1 MFLFKRIFL
10 ILLVVAGFAMLASPP
25 PASAQSTEL
34 LLEDPVCRENPH
46 SEDCICAKVRK
57 FGFFPKEFDPN
68 PADPGPDADKRGT
81 AADVDQDGFAPQP
94 LDGGLWKDHDSEAAN
109 YDVISSPTT
118 ADLVKKSD
126 LQFMVDDR
134 YNQRC
139 AMSYFREN
147 QRRLWV
153 FAVWLGAGFTVISLI
168 WGGVAY
174 MQNAASGVELSRI
187 RGMLTRVL
195 VGFVI
200 LACAL
205 LIWDGVSGALF
216 YGMDSWT
223 QDRGVYYD
231 LR

>member
-1 MFLFKRIFL
+1 
-10 ILLVVAGFAMLASPP
+10 MLAPPP

-34 LLEDPVCRENPH
+34 LLENAVCRDNPH
-46 SEDCICAKVRK
+46 SQDCICAEVRR
-57 FGFFPKEFDPN
+57 FGYFPKSFLPIFDPELPDGSPKDSN
-68 PADPGPDADKRGT
+68 RDEVLPRLTDEGVWVEREPKRDADGNLVIVDGKRVG
-81 AADVDQDGFAPQP
+81 VDTKFKEGDA
-94 LDGGLWKDHDSEAAN
+94 
-109 YDVISSPTT
+109 
-118 ADLVKKSD
+118 SD
-126 LQFMVDDR
+126 LQFAVDDR

-174 MQNAASGVELSRI
+174 MQNAASGVELSKI
-187 RGMLTRVL
+187 RGMLTRVF

-205 LIWDGVSGALF
+205 LIWDGISGTLF
-216 YGMDSWT
+216 FGADFWT
-223 QDRGVYYD
+223 QDRGVYYE
-231 LR
+231 LGR

>member
-1 MFLFKRIFL
+1 MLFFRRVFLF
-10 ILLVVAGFAMLASPP
+10 LLVVAGFAMLAQPL
-25 PASAQSTEL
+25 PALAQSTEF

-46 SEDCICAKVRK
+46 SEDCICAQVRK
-57 FGFFPKEFDPN
+57 FGFFPKKFNVD
-68 PADPGPDADKRGT
+68 GT
-81 AADVDQDGFAPQP
+81 PKDDDNDTFTPQQVE
-94 LDGGLWKDHDSEAAN
+94 GGLWVDHDNEADN
-109 YDVISSPTT
+109 YDAILSPTT
-118 ADLVKKSD
+118 DDLAKKSD
-126 LQFMVDDR
+126 LHFATDDR

-153 FAVWLGAGFTVISLI
+153 FAVWVGAGFTVLSLI

-174 MQNAASGVELSRI
+174 MHNAASGVELSRI

-195 VGFVI
+195 IGFVI

-216 YGMDSWT
+216 YGVDSWT
-223 QDRGVYYD
+223 QDRGIFYD
-231 LR
+231 LGR

>member
-1 MFLFKRIFL
+1 MFFFKRVFL
-10 ILLVVAGFAMLASPP
+10 ILLVVAGFIMLAPPP

-34 LLEDPVCRENPH
+34 LLENTVCRDNPH
-46 SEDCICAKVRK
+46 SEDCICAEVRK
-57 FGFFPKEFDPN
+57 FGYFPDEFDIEGEPVDSNEDGAFPTKTPDGVWVDGAGGVWADGKGELWLEGGDPLN
-68 PADPGPDADKRGT
+68 P
-81 AADVDQDGFAPQP
+81 V
-94 LDGGLWKDHDSEAAN
+94 E
-109 YDVISSPTT
+109 
-118 ADLVKKSD
+118 SD
-126 LQFMVDDR
+126 LQFAVDDR

-187 RGMLTRVL
+187 RGMLTRVF

-205 LIWDGVSGALF
+205 LIWDGISGTLF
-216 YGMDSWT
+216 FGADFWT
-223 QDRGVYYD
+223 QDRGVYYE
-231 LR
+231 LGR

>member
-1 MFLFKRIFL
+1 MFLFKRVFL
-10 ILLVVAGFAMLASPP
+10 ILLVVAGFTMLAPPP

-34 LLEDPVCRENPH
+34 LLENAVCRDNPH
-46 SEDCICAKVRK
+46 SEDCICAEVRR
-57 FGFFPKEFDPN
+57 FGFFPKGFKPDSSGL
-68 PADPGPDADKRGT
+68 AADADE
-81 AADVDQDGFAPQP
+81 DGVSPRQ
-94 LDGGLWKDHDSEAAN
+94 LEDGLWVDGDGESAN
-109 YDVISSPTT
+109 YNTTLSPDTEENL
-118 ADLVKKSD
+118 AKKSD
-126 LQFMVDDR
+126 LQFAVDDR

-187 RGMLTRVL
+187 RGMLTRVF

-205 LIWDGVSGALF
+205 LIWDGISGTLF
-216 YGMDSWT
+216 FGADFWT
-223 QDRGVYYD
+223 QDRGVYYELD
-231 LR
+231 

>member
-46 SEDCICAKVRK
+46 SEDCICAQVRK
-57 FGFFPKEFDPN
+57 FGFFPKEFNTD
-68 PADPGPDADKRGT
+68 GT
-81 AADVDQDGFAPQP
+81 PKDVDDDTFAPQP
-94 LDGGLWKDHDSEAAN
+94 VEGGLWEDHDNEADDYNATPRL
-109 YDVISSPTT
+109 PT
-118 ADLVKKSD
+118 AEESD

-216 YGMDSWT
+216 YGVDSWT

-231 LR
+231 LK

>member
-1 MFLFKRIFL
+1 
-10 ILLVVAGFAMLASPP
+10 MLAPPP

-34 LLEDPVCRENPH
+34 LLENAVCRDNPH
-46 SEDCICAKVRK
+46 SQDCICAEVRR
-57 FGFFPKEFDPN
+57 FGYFPKSFLPIFDPEL
-68 PADPGPDADKRGT
+68 PDGSPVDFNKDDVFPRLTKEGVWVEMVPLEENGVKVMGT
-81 AADVDQDGFAPQP
+81 DGKPVGVEVMP
-94 LDGGLWKDHDSEAAN
+94 LEEDE
-109 YDVISSPTT
+109 
-118 ADLVKKSD
+118 SD
-126 LQFMVDDR
+126 LQFAVDDR

-187 RGMLTRVL
+187 RGMLTRVF

-205 LIWDGVSGALF
+205 LIWDGISGTLF
-216 YGMDSWT
+216 FGADFWT
-223 QDRGVYYD
+223 QDRGVYYE
-231 LR
+231 LGR

>member
-1 MFLFKRIFL
+1 MFLFKRVFL
-10 ILLVVAGFAMLASPP
+10 ILLVVAGFIMLAPPP

-34 LLEDPVCRENPH
+34 LLENAVCRDNPH
-46 SEDCICAKVRK
+46 SQDCICAEVRQ
-57 FGFFPKEFDPN
+57 FGYFPKQFDTEGEPVDYN
-68 PADPGPDADKRGT
+68 RDLALPTKTPDGVWVDGAGEVRVDVEGKLWLEGGDPT
-81 AADVDQDGFAPQP
+81 
-94 LDGGLWKDHDSEAAN
+94 
-109 YDVISSPTT
+109 SP
-118 ADLVKKSD
+118 VESD
-126 LQFMVDDR
+126 LQFAVDDR

-174 MQNAASGVELSRI
+174 MHNAASGVELSRI
-187 RGMLTRVL
+187 RGMLTRVF

-205 LIWDGVSGALF
+205 LIWDGISETLFFGADF
-216 YGMDSWT
+216 WT
-223 QDRGVYYD
+223 QDRGVFYE
-231 LR
+231 LK

>member
-1 MFLFKRIFL
+1 
-10 ILLVVAGFAMLASPP
+10 MLAPPP

-34 LLEDPVCRENPH
+34 LLENAVCRDNPH
-46 SEDCICAKVRK
+46 SQDCICAEVRR
-57 FGFFPKEFDPN
+57 FGYFPKSFLPIFDPEL
-68 PADPGPDADKRGT
+68 PDGSPVDSNLDDVFPRLTKEGVWVEMVPLEENGVKVMGT
-81 AADVDQDGFAPQP
+81 DGKPVGVEVMP
-94 LDGGLWKDHDSEAAN
+94 LEEEE
-109 YDVISSPTT
+109 
-118 ADLVKKSD
+118 SD
-126 LQFMVDDR
+126 LQFAVDDR

-187 RGMLTRVL
+187 RGMLTRVF

-205 LIWDGVSGALF
+205 LIWDGISGTLF
-216 YGMDSWT
+216 FGADFWT
-223 QDRGVYYD
+223 QDRGVYYE
-231 LR
+231 LGR

>member
-1 MFLFKRIFL
+1 MP
-10 ILLVVAGFAMLASPP
+10 M
-25 PASAQSTEL
+25 
-34 LLEDPVCRENPH
+34 
-46 SEDCICAKVRK
+46 
-57 FGFFPKEFDPN
+57 
-68 PADPGPDADKRGT
+68 
-81 AADVDQDGFAPQP
+81 
-94 LDGGLWKDHDSEAAN
+94 
-109 YDVISSPTT
+109 
-118 ADLVKKSD
+118 ADLVGELADGVSD

-216 YGMDSWT
+216 YGVDSWT
-223 QDRGVYYD
+223 QDREVYYD

>member
-46 SEDCICAKVRK
+46 SEDCICAQVRK
-57 FGFFPKEFDPN
+57 FGFFPKSFDLEIV
-68 PADPGPDADKRGT
+68 GPDGKPT
-81 AADVDQDGFAPQP
+81 AKDVDEDGFAPVP
-94 LDGGLWKDHDSEAAN
+94 VEGGLWEDKDGEALN
-109 YDVISSPTT
+109 YDATLSPDTK
-118 ADLVKKSD
+118 ANLAKKSD
-126 LQFMVDDR
+126 LLFMVDDR

-216 YGMDSWT
+216 YGVDSWT

>member
-1 MFLFKRIFL
+1 MFLFKRVFL
-10 ILLVVAGFAMLASPP
+10 ILFVVAGFTMLAPPP

-34 LLEDPVCRENPH
+34 LLENSVCRDNPH
-46 SEDCICAKVRK
+46 SQDCICFEVRR
-57 FGFFPKEFDPN
+57 FGYFPKAFDPTRL
-68 PADPGPDADKRGT
+68 DPDSGEPMAKDADG
-81 AADVDQDGFAPQP
+81 DDISPQP
-94 LDGGLWKDHDSEAAN
+94 VEGGLWVDGDGEADNAVGVT
-109 YDVISSPTT
+109 DEKEKAEKT
-118 ADLVKKSD
+118 SD
-126 LQFMVDDR
+126 LQFAVDDR

-187 RGMLTRVL
+187 RGMLTRVF

-205 LIWDGVSGALF
+205 LIWDGISGTLF
-216 YGMDSWT
+216 FGADFWT
-223 QDRGVYYD
+223 QDRGVYYE
-231 LR
+231 LGR

>member
-1 MFLFKRIFL
+1 
-10 ILLVVAGFAMLASPP
+10 MLAPPP

-34 LLEDPVCRENPH
+34 LLEDSVCRDNPH
-46 SEDCICAKVRK
+46 SQDCICAEVRR
-57 FGFFPKEFDPN
+57 FGYFPKSFLPIFDPEFPDGS
-68 PADPGPDADKRGT
+68 PADSNLDEVFPRLTKEGVWVEMVPLEENGVKVMGT
-81 AADVDQDGFAPQP
+81 DGKPVGVEVRP
-94 LDGGLWKDHDSEAAN
+94 LE
-109 YDVISSPTT
+109 PEEE
-118 ADLVKKSD
+118 SD
-126 LQFMVDDR
+126 LQFAVDDR

-187 RGMLTRVL
+187 RGMLTRVF

-205 LIWDGVSGALF
+205 LIWDGISGTLF
-216 YGMDSWT
+216 FGADFWT
-223 QDRGVYYD
+223 QDRGVYYE
-231 LR
+231 LGR

>member
-1 MFLFKRIFL
+1 MFLFKRVFL
-10 ILLVVAGFAMLASPP
+10 ILLVVAGFIMLAPLP

-34 LLEDPVCRENPH
+34 LLENSVCRDNPH
-46 SEDCICAKVRK
+46 SQDCICAEVRQ
-57 FGFFPKEFDPN
+57 FGYFPKQFDAEGEPVDSNRDDALPTKTPDGVWVDGAGEVRVDGEGKLWLEGGDPN
-68 PADPGPDADKRGT
+68 NP
-81 AADVDQDGFAPQP
+81 V
-94 LDGGLWKDHDSEAAN
+94 E
-109 YDVISSPTT
+109 
-118 ADLVKKSD
+118 SD
-126 LQFMVDDR
+126 LQFAVDDR

-187 RGMLTRVL
+187 RGMLTRVF

-205 LIWDGVSGALF
+205 LIWDGISGTLF
-216 YGMDSWT
+216 FGADFWT
-223 QDRGVYYD
+223 QDRGVYYE
-231 LR
+231 LGK

>member
-1 MFLFKRIFL
+1 MFLFRRVFL
-10 ILLVVAGFAMLASPP
+10 ILLVVAGFTMLAPPP

-34 LLEDPVCRENPH
+34 LLENAVCRDNPH
-46 SEDCICAKVRK
+46 SEDCICAEVRR
-57 FGFFPKEFDPN
+57 FGFFPKAFDPTRLGLDGK
-68 PADPGPDADKRGT
+68 PMAKDDDG
-81 AADVDQDGFAPQP
+81 DGFAPQP
-94 LDGGLWKDHDSEAAN
+94 VEGGLWEDHDNEAVNAVGVT
-109 YDVISSPTT
+109 DEKEKAEKT
-118 ADLVKKSD
+118 SD
-126 LQFMVDDR
+126 LQFAVDDR

-187 RGMLTRVL
+187 RGMLTRVF

-205 LIWDGVSGALF
+205 LIWDGISGTLF
-216 YGMDSWT
+216 FGADFWT
-223 QDRGVYYD
+223 QDRGVYYE
-231 LR
+231 LK

>member
-1 MFLFKRIFL
+1 MFLFKRVFL
-10 ILLVVAGFAMLASPP
+10 ILLVVAGFTMLAPPP

-34 LLEDPVCRENPH
+34 LLENAVCRDNPH
-46 SEDCICAKVRK
+46 SEDCICAEVRR
-57 FGFFPKEFDPN
+57 FGYFPKAFK
-68 PADPGPDADKRGT
+68 ADGTGAADAD
-81 AADVDQDGFAPQP
+81 DDGASPQ
-94 LDGGLWKDHDSEAAN
+94 LVEGGLWVDGDGEADNAVGVT
-109 YDVISSPTT
+109 DEKEKAEKT
-118 ADLVKKSD
+118 SD
-126 LQFMVDDR
+126 LQFAVDDR

-187 RGMLTRVL
+187 RGMLTRVF

-205 LIWDGVSGALF
+205 LIWDGISGTLF
-216 YGMDSWT
+216 FGADFWT
-223 QDRGVYYD
+223 QDRGVYYELD
-231 LR
+231 

>member
-1 MFLFKRIFL
+1 MFLFKRVFL
-10 ILLVVAGFAMLASPP
+10 ILLVIAGFIMLAPPP
-25 PASAQSTEL
+25 PASAQSTDL
-34 LLEDPVCRENPH
+34 LLENSVCRDNPH
-46 SEDCICAKVRK
+46 SQDCICAEVRQ
-57 FGFFPKEFDPN
+57 FGYFPKSFKVNGTGPKDSNGDEVFPMLTEEGVWVEMVPLVENGVKVLDMYGKPV
-68 PADPGPDADKRGT
+68 GVKVKRLEPDA
-81 AADVDQDGFAPQP
+81 
-94 LDGGLWKDHDSEAAN
+94 
-109 YDVISSPTT
+109 
-118 ADLVKKSD
+118 KSD
-126 LQFMVDDR
+126 LHFAVDDA

-174 MQNAASGVELSRI
+174 MHNAASGVELSRI
-187 RGMLTRVL
+187 RGMLTRVF

-205 LIWDGVSGALF
+205 LIWDGISGTLF
-216 YGMDSWT
+216 FGADFWT
-223 QDRGVYYD
+223 QDRGVFYD

>member
-1 MFLFKRIFL
+1 MFLFRRVFL
-10 ILLVVAGFAMLASPP
+10 ILLVVAGFTMLAPPP

-34 LLEDPVCRENPH
+34 LLENAVCRDNPH
-46 SEDCICAKVRK
+46 SEDCICAEVRR
-57 FGFFPKEFDPN
+57 FGYFPKAFDPTRLGLDGK
-68 PADPGPDADKRGT
+68 PMAKDDDG
-81 AADVDQDGFAPQP
+81 DGFAPQP
-94 LDGGLWKDHDSEAAN
+94 VDGGLWEDHVSEAD
-109 YDVISSPTT
+109 DVLVTMSEEEKAKKTT
-118 ADLVKKSD
+118 D
-126 LQFMVDDR
+126 LQFAVDDR

-187 RGMLTRVL
+187 RGMLTRVF

-205 LIWDGVSGALF
+205 LIWDGISGTLF
-216 YGMDSWT
+216 FGADFWT
-223 QDRGVYYD
+223 QDRGVYYE
-231 LR
+231 LK

>member
-1 MFLFKRIFL
+1 MFLFKRVFL
-10 ILLVVAGFAMLASPP
+10 ILLVVAGFIMLAPPP

-34 LLEDPVCRENPH
+34 LLENSVCRDNPH
-46 SEDCICAKVRK
+46 SQDCICAEVKQ
-57 FGFFPKEFDPN
+57 FGYFPKGFTVGGHPKDIDEDTFFPMLEDGVWVDGYRVN
-68 PADPGPDADKRGT
+68 DDGTVVREADDWVAAGKPDDWDKGT
-81 AADVDQDGFAPQP
+81 
-94 LDGGLWKDHDSEAAN
+94 
-109 YDVISSPTT
+109 
-118 ADLVKKSD
+118 VKRKSD
-126 LQFMVDDR
+126 LQFSVDDA

-174 MQNAASGVELSRI
+174 MHNAASGVELSRI
-187 RGMLTRVL
+187 RGMLTRVF

-205 LIWDGVSGALF
+205 LIWDGISETLFFGADF
-216 YGMDSWT
+216 WT
-223 QDRGVYYD
+223 QDRGVFYE
-231 LR
+231 LK

>member
-1 MFLFKRIFL
+1 MFLFKRVFL
-10 ILLVVAGFAMLASPP
+10 ILLVVAGFTMLAPSP

-34 LLEDPVCRENPH
+34 LLENAVCRDNPH
-46 SEDCICAKVRK
+46 SEDCICAEVRR
-57 FGFFPKEFDPN
+57 FAFFPKGFKPDSSGL
-68 PADPGPDADKRGT
+68 AADADE
-81 AADVDQDGFAPQP
+81 DGVSPRQ
-94 LDGGLWKDHDSEAAN
+94 LEDGLWVDGDGESAN
-109 YDVISSPTT
+109 YNTTLSPDTEEN
-118 ADLVKKSD
+118 LEKKSD
-126 LQFMVDDR
+126 LQFAVDDR

-174 MQNAASGVELSRI
+174 MQNAASGVELSKI
-187 RGMLTRVL
+187 RGMLTRVF

-205 LIWDGVSGALF
+205 LIWDGISGTLF
-216 YGMDSWT
+216 FGADFWT
-223 QDRGVYYD
+223 QDRGVYYELD
-231 LR
+231 

>member
-1 MFLFKRIFL
+1 MFLFRRIFL

-57 FGFFPKEFDPN
+57 FGFFPKSFNTD
-68 PADPGPDADKRGT
+68 GT
-81 AADVDQDGFAPQP
+81 PKDVDGDTFAPQP
-94 LDGGLWKDHDSEAAN
+94 VEGGLWGDEVVGVDSDGNVVGEM
-109 YDVISSPTT
+109 
-118 ADLVKKSD
+118 ADGKSD
-126 LQFMVDDR
+126 LQFATDDR

-216 YGMDSWT
+216 YGVDSWT

>member
-1 MFLFKRIFL
+1 MFLFKRVFL
-10 ILLVVAGFAMLASPP
+10 ILLVVAGFTMLAPPP

-34 LLEDPVCRENPH
+34 LLENAVCRDNPH
-46 SEDCICAKVRK
+46 SEDCICAEVRR
-57 FGFFPKEFDPN
+57 FAFFPKGFKPDSSGL
-68 PADPGPDADKRGT
+68 AADADE
-81 AADVDQDGFAPQP
+81 DGVSPRQ
-94 LDGGLWKDHDSEAAN
+94 LEDGLWVDGDGESAN
-109 YDVISSPTT
+109 YDAIASPTED
-118 ADLVKKSD
+118 DLPKKSD
-126 LQFMVDDR
+126 LQFAVDDR

-174 MQNAASGVELSRI
+174 MQNAASGVELSKI
-187 RGMLTRVL
+187 RGMLTRVF

-205 LIWDGVSGALF
+205 LIWDGISGTLF
-216 YGMDSWT
+216 FGADFWT
-223 QDRGVYYD
+223 QDRGVYYE

>member
-1 MFLFKRIFL
+1 MFLFRRVFL
-10 ILLVVAGFAMLASPP
+10 ILLVVAGFTMLAPPP

-34 LLEDPVCRENPH
+34 LLESAVCRENPH
-46 SEDCICAKVRK
+46 SQECICAEVRK
-57 FGFFPKEFDPN
+57 FGFFPKAFDPAIVGLDGK
-68 PADPGPDADKRGT
+68 PAAK
-81 AADVDQDGFAPQP
+81 DVDKDGFAPVP
-94 LDGGLWKDHDSEAAN
+94 VEGGLWKDHDNEADDYNATPRL
-109 YDVISSPTT
+109 PT
-118 ADLVKKSD
+118 AEKSD
-126 LQFMVDDR
+126 LQFAVDDR

-187 RGMLTRVL
+187 RGMLTRVF

-205 LIWDGVSGALF
+205 LIWDGISGTLF
-216 YGMDSWT
+216 FGADFWT
-223 QDRGVYYD
+223 QDRGVYYE

>member
-1 MFLFKRIFL
+1 MK
-10 ILLVVAGFAMLASPP
+10 VMGTDGKPVGVEVMP
-25 PASAQSTEL
+25 
-34 LLEDPVCRENPH
+34 LEE
-46 SEDCICAKVRK
+46 E
-57 FGFFPKEFDPN
+57 
-68 PADPGPDADKRGT
+68 
-81 AADVDQDGFAPQP
+81 
-94 LDGGLWKDHDSEAAN
+94 
-109 YDVISSPTT
+109 
-118 ADLVKKSD
+118 KSD
-126 LQFMVDDR
+126 LQFAVDDR

-187 RGMLTRVL
+187 RGMLTRVF

-205 LIWDGVSGALF
+205 LIWDGISGTLF
-216 YGMDSWT
+216 FGADFWT
-223 QDRGVYYD
+223 QDRGVYYE
-231 LR
+231 LGR

>member
-1 MFLFKRIFL
+1 MFLFKRVFL
-10 ILLVVAGFAMLASPP
+10 ILLVVAGFIMLAPPP

-34 LLEDPVCRENPH
+34 LLENAVCRDNPH
-46 SEDCICAKVRK
+46 SEDCICAEVRR
-57 FGFFPKEFDPN
+57 FGYFPKGFKVDGT
-68 PADPGPDADKRGT
+68 PADSNEDDVFPRLTKEGVWVERVPLLENGVKVMGT
-81 AADVDQDGFAPQP
+81 DGKPVGVEVRP
-94 LDGGLWKDHDSEAAN
+94 LE
-109 YDVISSPTT
+109 PEEE
-118 ADLVKKSD
+118 SD
-126 LQFMVDDR
+126 LQFAVDDR

-174 MQNAASGVELSRI
+174 MQNAASGVELSKI
-187 RGMLTRVL
+187 RGMLTRVF

-205 LIWDGVSGALF
+205 LIWDGISGTLF
-216 YGMDSWT
+216 FGADFWT
-223 QDRGVYYD
+223 QDRGVYYE
-231 LR
+231 LGR

>member
-1 MFLFKRIFL
+1 MFLFKRVFL
-10 ILLVVAGFAMLASPP
+10 ILLVVAGFIMLASPL

-34 LLEDPVCRENPH
+34 LLENAVCRDNPH
-46 SEDCICAKVRK
+46 SEDCICAEVRR
-57 FGFFPKEFDPN
+57 FAFFPKGFKPDSSGL
-68 PADPGPDADKRGT
+68 AADADE
-81 AADVDQDGFAPQP
+81 DGVSPRQ
-94 LDGGLWKDHDSEAAN
+94 LEDGLWVDGDGESAN
-109 YDVISSPTT
+109 YDAIASPTED
-118 ADLVKKSD
+118 DLPKKSD
-126 LQFMVDDR
+126 LQFAVDDR

-174 MQNAASGVELSRI
+174 MQNAASGVELSKI
-187 RGMLTRVL
+187 RGMLTRVF

-205 LIWDGVSGALF
+205 LIWDGISGTLF
-216 YGMDSWT
+216 FGADFWT
-223 QDRGVYYD
+223 QDRGVYYE

>member
-1 MFLFKRIFL
+1 
-10 ILLVVAGFAMLASPP
+10 MLAPPP

-34 LLEDPVCRENPH
+34 LLENSVCRDNPH
-46 SEDCICAKVRK
+46 SQDCICAEVRR
-57 FGFFPKEFDPN
+57 FGYFPKSFLPIFDPEFPDGS
-68 PADPGPDADKRGT
+68 PADFNEDDVFPRLTKEGVWVEMVPLLENGVKVMGT
-81 AADVDQDGFAPQP
+81 DGKPVGVEVMP
-94 LDGGLWKDHDSEAAN
+94 LDKDE
-109 YDVISSPTT
+109 
-118 ADLVKKSD
+118 SD
-126 LQFMVDDR
+126 LQFAVDDR

-187 RGMLTRVL
+187 RGMLTRVF

-205 LIWDGVSGALF
+205 LIWDGISGTLF
-216 YGMDSWT
+216 FGADFWT
-223 QDRGVYYD
+223 QDRGVYYE
-231 LR
+231 LGR

>member
-1 MFLFKRIFL
+1 MFLFKRVFL
-10 ILLVVAGFAMLASPP
+10 ILLVVAGFIMLAPPP

-34 LLEDPVCRENPH
+34 LLENAVCRDNPH
-46 SEDCICAKVRK
+46 NEDCICAEVRK
-57 FGFFPKEFDPN
+57 FGYFPKEFDIEGEPVDYNNDLAFPEKTEDGVWVDGEGELWLEGGDPAN
-68 PADPGPDADKRGT
+68 P
-81 AADVDQDGFAPQP
+81 
-94 LDGGLWKDHDSEAAN
+94 
-109 YDVISSPTT
+109 VI
-118 ADLVKKSD
+118 SD
-126 LQFMVDDR
+126 LQFAVDDR

-174 MQNAASGVELSRI
+174 MHNAASGVELSRI
-187 RGMLTRVL
+187 RGMLTRVF

-205 LIWDGVSGALF
+205 LIWDGISGTLF
-216 YGMDSWT
+216 FGADFWT
-223 QDRGVYYD
+223 QDRGVYYE